1 MARRTSHS
9 PLRPAH
15 DHFDREP
22 HDDFGGFQGDLAATG
37 KAMDRRQLLRLAA
50 TFGVG
55 AGALQLMG
63 CGDSTPSSPSPPSGG
78 GGTGSTC
85 SRIPEETAGPY
96 PADGSNGP
104 TPQRHGRGA
113 QRHSIE
119 LCRTLRRRRWCAA
132 DDRADARVLVDVR
145 AARRPR
151 DVPVA
156 LRCAR
161 TRWRSSSFSWQG
173 RWPIVLIRKM
183 AIASAFRTSDL

>member
-22 HDDFGGFQGDLAATG
+22 HDNFGGFQRDLAATG

-104 TPQRHGRGA
+104 TVLSATGVVRSDIRSSFAGLSGVAGGVPLT
-113 QRHSIE
+113 IE
-119 LCRTLRRRRWCAA
+119 LTL
-132 DDRADARVLVDVR
+132 V
-145 AARRPR
+145 
-151 DVPVA
+151 
-156 LRCAR
+156 
-161 TRWRSSSFSWQG
+161 SSSTCGPLAG
-173 RWPIVLIRKM
+173 RAMYLWHCDALERAGAGHLFPGKVAGQL
-183 AIASAFRTSDL
+183 FL

>member
-104 TPQRHGRGA
+104 TVLSATGVVRSDIRSSFAGLSGVAGGVPLT
-113 QRHSIE
+113 IE
-119 LCRTLRRRRWCAA
+119 LTL
-132 DDRADARVLVDVR
+132 V
-145 AARRPR
+145 
-151 DVPVA
+151 
-156 LRCAR
+156 
-161 TRWRSSSFSWQG
+161 SSSTCGPLAG
-173 RWPIVLIRKM
+173 RAMYLWHCDALERAGDRPLFPGKVAGQL
-183 AIASAFRTSDL
+183 FL